1 MSSLAATQAD
11 GYYVSPE
18 YFTSGQYKKK
28 SVSEFN
34 GSKGHNQYVQKG
46 VVRFE
51 LPYDG
56 FCIACGANAGRGTR
70 FNALKSKAGAYLTS
84 PIYEFRMKCRICAA
98 VEFVIRTNP
107 KEQGFDYLSGIHK
120 RVQESVD
127 AAGVILDTTED
138 GNRLVRSAEP
148 NSLAHLETFADGK
161 RKAATERD
169 ALESL
174 LKVNSKT
181 FGEDASNNAVIRKHF
196 RKDRHEKKA
205 RIEEGAKL
213 GWAKGMEV
221 LDHDRMED
229 VVAAKSITYSDG
241 KMTERLKLR
250 RVRCDSIFSSAKRS
264 VAVEPQT
271 QQVSSQEGSGQGS
284 WMKLTTVKQEFTP
297 DKVASR
303 VTGSKASDP
312 HHTSAKSRK
321 KLILNSNRGKVT
333 VTEFRPPVLPSS
345 LNLLATYGSDSD

>member
-1 MSSLAATQAD
+1 MARKVTINIC
-11 GYYVSPE
+11 
-18 YFTSGQYKKK
+18 K
-28 SVSEFN
+28 
-34 GSKGHNQYVQKG
+34 KG

-127 AAGVILDTTED
+127 AAGVILETTDD

-169 ALESL
+169 ALDSL
-174 LKVNSKT
+174 L
-181 FGEDASNNAVIRKHF
+181 
-196 RKDRHEKKA
+196 KKA

-241 KMTERLKLR
+241 KMTERLKWR
-250 RVRCDSIFSSAKRS
+250 RARCGSIFSSAKRS
-264 VAVEPQT
+264 VTVELQT
-271 QQVSSQEGSGQGS
+271 QQVPSQERSGQGS
-284 WMKLTTVKQEFTP
+284 RVKLTTAKQDFTP

-303 VTGSKASDP
+303 VTGSNSSDP
-312 HHTSAKSRK
+312 HHTSAKARK

-333 VTEFRPPVLPSS
+333 VTEFRPPVLPTS

>member
-28 SVSEFN
+28 SVNQFN
-34 GSKGHNQYVQKG
+34 GSKGHNQYLQKG

-56 FCIACGANAGRGTR
+56 FCIACGALAGRGTR
-70 FNALKSKAGAYLTS
+70 FNAVKSKAGAYLTS
-84 PIYEFRMKCRICAA
+84 PIYEFRMKCRVCAA

-107 KEQGFDYLSGIHK
+107 KEQGFDYVTGIQK
-120 RVQESVD
+120 RAQECVD
-127 AAGVILDTTED
+127 AAGVIFDTD
-138 GNRLVRSAEP
+138 NDNRLVGSADR
-148 NSLAHLETFADGK
+148 NSLAHLETVADGK

-174 LKVNSKT
+174 LKVNCKT
-181 FGEDASNNAVIRKHF
+181 FGEDFSNNSFIRKHF
-196 RKDRHEKKA
+196 RKDRHQKKA
-205 RIEEGAKL
+205 RMDQGAKL

-221 LDHDRMED
+221 LADDNMED

-241 KMTERLKLR
+241 KMTEQKILR
-250 RVRCDSIFSSAKRS
+250 HVRCDSIFCSAKRS
-264 VAVEPQT
+264 VIVGPKT
-271 QQVSSQEGSGQGS
+271 QLVPSQEHLGQGS
-284 WMKLTTVKQEFTP
+284 WGKSTSVKQEATP
-297 DKVASR
+297 ENVASR
-303 VTGSKASDP
+303 GAGSNSSDQN
-312 HHTSAKSRK
+312 HTSVKSRK
-321 KLILNSNRGKVT
+321 KLILNSAGGKMT
-333 VTEFRPPVLPSS
+333 VTALLAPVLPSS

>member
-28 SVSEFN
+28 SVSQFN

-107 KEQGFDYLSGIHK
+107 KEQGFDYVSGIHK
-120 RVQESVD
+120 RVQEFVD
-127 AAGVILDTTED
+127 AAGVISNTDD
-138 GNRLVRSAEP
+138 GNRLVGSADR
-148 NSLAHLETFADGK
+148 NSLERLETFADGK

-174 LKVNSKT
+174 LKVNHQT

-196 RKDRHEKKA
+196 RTDRNEKKA

-221 LDHDRMED
+221 LSHDRMED
-229 VVAAKSITYSDG
+229 VVAAKSITYSDS
-241 KMTERLKLR
+241 KMTERMKLR
-250 RVRCDSIFSSAKRS
+250 RVRCDSIFSSAKHI
-264 VAVEPQT
+264 VAVDPMT
-271 QQVSSQEGSGQGS
+271 QLVPSQERPGQGS
-284 WMKLTTVKQEFTP
+284 LGKLTNVKQECTP
-297 DKVASR
+297 DNVASR
-303 VTGSKASDP
+303 VAGSNSSDP
-312 HHTSAKSRK
+312 NHTSAKSRK
-321 KLILNSNRGKVT
+321 KLLLNSAGGKVR
-333 VTEFRPPVLPSS
+333 VTELRPPVLQSS
-345 LNLLATYGSDSD
+345 LNLLTNYGSDSD